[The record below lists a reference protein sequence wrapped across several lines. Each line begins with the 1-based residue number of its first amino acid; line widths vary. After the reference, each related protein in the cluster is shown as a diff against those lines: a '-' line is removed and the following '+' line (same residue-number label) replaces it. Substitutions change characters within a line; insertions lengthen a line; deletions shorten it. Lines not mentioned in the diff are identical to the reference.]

1 MPTGGRSIPAAFL
14 QEETFPWPFTKLE
27 DVVLGVEM
35 GETLTLG
42 QGWLNFVSQG
52 QPWGAPELGRA
63 WGVSPHAATAEPT
76 CSGARGPQLES
87 PLTTTGESAYLDERP
102 M

>member
-63 WGVSPHAATAEPT
+63 WGVRLVGSCGHGLHSPFP
-76 CSGARGPQLES
+76 GPAQL
-87 PLTTTGESAYLDERP
+87 PI
-102 M
+102 

>member
-27 DVVLGVEM
+27 DVVLGMEM

-52 QPWGAPELGRA
+52 QPWGAPEPGRA
-63 WGVSPHAATAEPT
+63 WGVRLVGSCGHGLHSPFP
-76 CSGARGPQLES
+76 GPAQL
-87 PLTTTGESAYLDERP
+87 PI
-102 M
+102 

>member
-63 WGVSPHAATAEPT
+63 WGVRLAGSCGHGLHSPFP
-76 CSGARGPQLES
+76 GPAQL
-87 PLTTTGESAYLDERP
+87 PI
-102 M
+102 